1 MPHDDAHFSV
11 TLPSDLIAEVME
23 AHFNKSMFRKRVR
36 VVDLRMNED
45 MCMFSLA
52 WIDAPKVEGTETD
65 EEFATRIGVPIHE
78 DMTTNEEAFSRV
90 VEGVD
95 ASTMRKLFP
104 PQPTNGRDV
113 RGRFRK
119 RGE

>member
-1 MPHDDAHFSV
+1 VPHDDAHFSV

-23 AHFNKSMFRKRVR
+23 GHFNRSMFKKRVR
-36 VVDLRMNED
+36 VVDLRMEQD

-65 EEFATRIGVPIHE
+65 LEFAQRIGVPIHE
-78 DMTTNEEAFSRV
+78 DMSPNEEAFSKV
-90 VEGVD
+90 LEVADEE
-95 ASTMRKLFP
+95 MRRLFP
-104 PQPTNGRDV
+104 PAAANGRDIK
-113 RGRFRK
+113 GRFRK